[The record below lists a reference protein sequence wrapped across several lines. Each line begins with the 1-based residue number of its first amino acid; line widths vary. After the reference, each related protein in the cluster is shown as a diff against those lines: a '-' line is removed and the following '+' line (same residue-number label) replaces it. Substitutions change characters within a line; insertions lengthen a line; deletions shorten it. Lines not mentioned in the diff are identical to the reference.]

1 MSVSVDYLS
10 ALNVGSGLQTTEIID
25 ALVEAERAPRA
36 SQITSAKEKRN
47 VEISSLSQIKKG
59 FEAFQTGIATLDRVT
74 GLSVASSGSGMA
86 LEVSDARVA
95 KNFSHAINVNTVAAG
110 QTLVFGNYSSE
121 TASTGTGSLAFS
133 FGTWGS
139 DGNFSANSSRTAQT
153 VTIASGGGT
162 LAGLRDAINTKNM
175 DVTASILKTG
185 ASSYSLVLKAR
196 EGAAHAMRIAATED
210 SSAAGLANFA
220 YTSVSNSVQTVVAA
234 DASFTMDGVTITRE
248 RNEITDLVDGV
259 KLTVKATTSAAETI
273 SGSYNTAVA
282 QAAMQTIVDQIN
294 TISTS
299 LRDLSKRGNAT
310 TDDGP
315 LAGDAYVNQLRRQ
328 LRNYSTTQIKG
339 FQDTPVYLTDFGVAT
354 QRDGSLKLNTTKFAA
369 AYAANPDSFAALTTS
384 RITSGSK
391 LVTPTVS
398 GTYPKEGVYTFDIAS
413 DNSAT
418 LNGSAMTVSG
428 SDYTIA
434 NNDAGGLKL
443 TINSGGTDT
452 KIYVGKS
459 LFETLS
465 GFTTGI
471 LASSGDLQQKIT
483 SYNKDI
489 TEYDTKLTNLDER
502 IKSLRLRHEAD
513 FAAMNA
519 AVASLNETEK
529 ALDNM
534 MEAWKASLQN

>member
-1 MSVSVDYLS
+1 MSSVDYLS
-10 ALNVGSGLQTTEIID
+10 ALNVGSGLQTNEIID
-25 ALVEAERAPRA
+25 ALVEAERAPQA
-36 SQITSAKEKRN
+36 SQINNAKDKRT

-59 FEAFQTGIATLDRVT
+59 FETFQTGISTLDKVT
-74 GLSVASSGSGMA
+74 GLSTSSTGSGIS
-86 LEVSDARVA
+86 LEISDARIA

-162 LAGLRDAINTKNM
+162 LAGLRDSINAKNM

-196 EGAAHAMRIAATED
+196 EGAAHAMRITATED
-210 SSAAGLANFA
+210 SGAAGLASFA
-220 YTSVSNSVQTVVAA
+220 YTSVNNSVQTIAAA
-234 DASFTMDGVTITRE
+234 DASFTMDGVTVTRDQ
-248 RNEITDLVDGV
+248 NEITDLVEGV
-259 KLTVKATTSAAETI
+259 KLTVKATTSAAETV
-273 SGSYNTAVA
+273 SGSYNTATA

-294 TISTS
+294 TISKS

-328 LRNYSTTQIKG
+328 LRNYSTTAISG
-339 FQDTPVYLTDFGVAT
+339 FQDNPIYLTDFGVAT
-354 QRDGSLKLNTTKFAA
+354 QRDGTLKLDTTKFAS
-369 AYAANPDSFAALTTS
+369 AYAANPDNFAALTTS

-418 LNGSAMTVSG
+418 LNGTTMTVSG

-434 NNDAGGLKL
+434 NHDAGGLKL

-459 LFETLS
+459 LFETLNN
-465 GFTTGI
+465 FTTGV

-483 SYNKDI
+483 NYNKDVAG
-489 TEYDTKLTNLDER
+489 YDSKLAKLDER
-502 IKSLRLRHEAD
+502 IEALRLRHEAD

-519 AVASLNETEK
+519 AVASLKETEK

>member
-1 MSVSVDYLS
+1 M
-10 ALNVGSGLQTTEIID
+10 EI
-25 ALVEAERAPRA
+25 
-36 SQITSAKEKRN
+36 
-47 VEISSLSQIKKG
+47 
-59 FEAFQTGIATLDRVT
+59 
-74 GLSVASSGSGMA
+74 
-86 LEVSDARVA
+86 SDARIA

-139 DGNFSANSSRTAQT
+139 DGNFTANSGRTAQT

-162 LAGLRDAINTKNM
+162 LAGLRDAINAKNM

-185 ASSYSLVLKAR
+185 ATSYSLVLKAR

-210 SSAAGLANFA
+210 PGAAGLANFA
-220 YTSVSNSVQTVVAA
+220 YTSVNNNVQTIAA
-234 DASFTMDGVTITRE
+234 TDASFTMDGVTVTRDQ
-248 RNEITDLVDGV
+248 NEITDLVEGV
-259 KLTVKATTSAAETI
+259 KLTVKATTSAAETV
-273 SGSYNTAVA
+273 SGSYNTAAA
-282 QAAMQTIVDQIN
+282 QGAMQTIVDQIN
-294 TISTS
+294 TISSS

-310 TDDGP
+310 TEDGP

-328 LRNYSTTQIKG
+328 LRNYSTTAISG
-339 FQDTPVYLTDFGVAT
+339 FQDNPIYLTDFGVAT
-354 QRDGSLKLNTTKFAA
+354 QRDGTLKLDTTKFASA
-369 AYAANPDSFAALTTS
+369 FAANPDSFAALTTS

-391 LVTPTVS
+391 LVNPTVS

-418 LNGSAMTVSG
+418 LNGTAMNVSG
-428 SDYTIA
+428 SDYTVT
-434 NNDAGGLKL
+434 NHDAGGLKL

-459 LFETLS
+459 LFETLNN
-465 GFTTGI
+465 FTTGV
-471 LASSGDLQQKIT
+471 LASSSDLQQKIT
-483 SYNKDI
+483 NYNKDVAG
-489 TEYDTKLTNLDER
+489 YDSKLAKLDER
-502 IKSLRLRHEAD
+502 IEALRLRHEAD

-519 AVASLNETEK
+519 AVASLKETEK

-534 MEAWKASLQN
+534 MEAWKAGLQN

>member
-1 MSVSVDYLS
+1 MTVDYLS

-25 ALVEAERAPRA
+25 ALVEAERAPQA
-36 SQITSAKEKRN
+36 NQINSAKDKRT

-59 FEAFQTGIATLDRVT
+59 FETFQTGISALEKVT
-74 GLSVASSGSGMA
+74 GLSTSSSGSGIA
-86 LEVSDARVA
+86 VEISDARIA
-95 KNFSHAINVNTVAAG
+95 SNFSHAMNVSTVAAG

-139 DGNFSANSSRTAQT
+139 DGNFTANSGRTAQT
-153 VTIASGGGT
+153 VTLASGGGT
-162 LAGLRDAINTKNM
+162 LAGLRDAINTKSM

-185 ASSYSLVLKAR
+185 ATSYSLVLKAR
-196 EGAAHAMRIAATED
+196 EGAAHAMRISATED
-210 SSAAGLANFA
+210 PGAAGLANFA
-220 YTSVSNSVQTVVAA
+220 YTSVNNSVQTIAAA
-234 DASFTMDGVTITRE
+234 DASFTM
-248 RNEITDLVDGV
+248 DGV
-259 KLTVKATTSAAETI
+259 KLTVKATTSAAETV
-273 SGSYNTAVA
+273 SGSYNTATA

-310 TDDGP
+310 TEDGP

-328 LRNYSTTQIKG
+328 LRNYSTTAISG
-339 FQDTPVYLTDFGVAT
+339 FQDNPVYLTDFGVAT
-354 QRDGSLKLNTTKFAA
+354 QRDGTLKLDAAKFASA
-369 AYAANPDSFAALTTS
+369 FAANPDSFAALTTS

-391 LVTPTVS
+391 LVNPTVS

-418 LNGSAMTVSG
+418 LNGTAMTVSG
-428 SDYTIA
+428 SDYTVA
-434 NNDAGGLKL
+434 NHDAGGLKL

-459 LFETLS
+459 LFETLNN
-465 GFTTGI
+465 FTTGV

-483 SYNKDI
+483 NYNKDVAG
-489 TEYDTKLTNLDER
+489 YDSKLAKLDER
-502 IKSLRLRHEAD
+502 IEALRLRHEAD

-519 AVASLNETEK
+519 AVASLKETEK

-534 MEAWKASLQN
+534 MEAWKAGLQN

>member
-1 MSVSVDYLS
+1 MTVDYLS

-25 ALVEAERAPRA
+25 ALVEAERAPQA
-36 SQITSAKEKRN
+36 SQINSAKDKRT

-59 FEAFQTGIATLDRVT
+59 FETFQTGISALEKVT
-74 GLSVASSGSGMA
+74 GLSTSSSGSGIA
-86 LEVSDARVA
+86 VEISDARIA
-95 KNFSHAINVNTVAAG
+95 SNFSHAMNVNTVAAG

-139 DGNFSANSSRTAQT
+139 DGNFTANSGRTAQT

-162 LAGLRDAINTKNM
+162 LAGLRDAINAKNM

-185 ASSYSLVLKAR
+185 ATSYSLVLKAR

-210 SSAAGLANFA
+210 PGAAGLANFA
-220 YTSVSNSVQTVVAA
+220 YTSVNNSVQTIAAA
-234 DASFTMDGVTITRE
+234 DASFTMDGVTVTRDQ
-248 RNEITDLVDGV
+248 NEITDLLDGV
-259 KLTVKATTSAAETI
+259 KLTVKATTSAAETV
-273 SGSYNTAVA
+273 SGSYNTATA

-299 LRDLSKRGNAT
+299 LRELSKRGNAT
-310 TDDGP
+310 TEDGP

-328 LRNYSTTQIKG
+328 LRNYSTTAISG
-339 FQDTPVYLTDFGVAT
+339 FQDNPVYLTDFGVAT
-354 QRDGSLKLNTTKFAA
+354 QRDGTLKLDATKFASA
-369 AYAANPDSFAALTTS
+369 FAANPDSFAALTTS

-391 LVTPTVS
+391 LVNPTVS

-418 LNGSAMTVSG
+418 LNGTAMTVSG
-428 SDYTIA
+428 SDYTVA
-434 NNDAGGLKL
+434 NHDAGGLKL

-459 LFETLS
+459 LFETLNN
-465 GFTTGI
+465 FTTGV

-483 SYNKDI
+483 NYNKDVAG
-489 TEYDTKLTNLDER
+489 YDSKLAKLDER
-502 IKSLRLRHEAD
+502 IEALRLRHEAD

-519 AVASLNETEK
+519 AVASLKETEK

-534 MEAWKASLQN
+534 MEAWKAGLQN

>member
-1 MSVSVDYLS
+1 MSSVDYLS
-10 ALNVGSGLQTTEIID
+10 ALNVGSGLQTKEIID
-25 ALVEAERAPRA
+25 ALVEAERAPQA
-36 SQITSAKEKRN
+36 SQINNAKDKRT

-59 FEAFQTGIATLDRVT
+59 FETFQTGISTLDKVT
-74 GLSVASSGSGMA
+74 GLSTSSTGSGIS
-86 LEVSDARVA
+86 LEISDARIA

-162 LAGLRDAINTKNM
+162 LAGLRDSINAKNM

-196 EGAAHAMRIAATED
+196 EGAAHAMRITATED
-210 SSAAGLANFA
+210 SGAAGLASFA
-220 YTSVSNSVQTVVAA
+220 YTSVNNSVQTIAAA
-234 DASFTMDGVTITRE
+234 DASFTMDGVTVTRDQ
-248 RNEITDLVDGV
+248 NEITDLVEGV
-259 KLTVKATTSAAETI
+259 KLTVKATTSAAETV
-273 SGSYNTAVA
+273 SGSYNTATA

-294 TISTS
+294 TISKS
-299 LRDLSKRGNAT
+299 LRDLSKRGDAT

-328 LRNYSTTQIKG
+328 LRNYSTTAISG
-339 FQDTPVYLTDFGVAT
+339 FQDNPIYLTDFGVAT
-354 QRDGSLKLNTTKFAA
+354 QRDGTLKLDTTKFAS
-369 AYAANPDSFAALTTS
+369 AYAANPDNFAALTTS

-418 LNGSAMTVSG
+418 LNGTTMTVSG

-434 NNDAGGLKL
+434 NHDAGGLKL

-459 LFETLS
+459 LFETLNN
-465 GFTTGI
+465 FTTGV

-483 SYNKDI
+483 NYNKDVAG
-489 TEYDTKLTNLDER
+489 YDSKLAKLDER
-502 IKSLRLRHEAD
+502 IEALRLRHEAD

-519 AVASLNETEK
+519 AVASLKETEK

>member
-1 MSVSVDYLS
+1 MSSVDYLS
-10 ALNVGSGLQTTEIID
+10 ALNVGSGLQTKEIID
-25 ALVEAERAPRA
+25 ALVEAERAPQA
-36 SQITSAKEKRN
+36 SQINNAKDKRT

-59 FEAFQTGIATLDRVT
+59 FETFQTGISTLDKVT
-74 GLSVASSGSGMA
+74 GLSTSSTGSGIS
-86 LEVSDARVA
+86 LEISDARIA

-162 LAGLRDAINTKNM
+162 LAGLRDSINAKNM

-196 EGAAHAMRIAATED
+196 EGAAHAMRITATED
-210 SSAAGLANFA
+210 SGAAGLASFA
-220 YTSVSNSVQTVVAA
+220 YTSVNNSVQTIAAA
-234 DASFTMDGVTITRE
+234 DASFTMDGVTVTRDQ
-248 RNEITDLVDGV
+248 NEITDLVEGV
-259 KLTVKATTSAAETI
+259 KLTVKATTSAAETV
-273 SGSYNTAVA
+273 SGSYNTATA
-282 QAAMQTIVDQIN
+282 QAAMQTIVDQLN
-294 TISTS
+294 TISKS

-328 LRNYSTTQIKG
+328 LRNYSTTAISG
-339 FQDTPVYLTDFGVAT
+339 FQDNPIYLTDFGVAT
-354 QRDGSLKLNTTKFAA
+354 QRDGTLKLDTTKFAS
-369 AYAANPDSFAALTTS
+369 AYAANPDNFAALTTS

-418 LNGSAMTVSG
+418 LNGTAMTVSG

-434 NNDAGGLKL
+434 NHDAGGLKL

-459 LFETLS
+459 LFETLNN
-465 GFTTGI
+465 FTTGV

-483 SYNKDI
+483 NYNKDVAG
-489 TEYDTKLTNLDER
+489 YDNKLAKLDER
-502 IKSLRLRHEAD
+502 IEALRLRHEAD

-519 AVASLNETEK
+519 AVASLKETEK

>member
-1 MSVSVDYLS
+1 MSSVDYLS
-10 ALNVGSGLQTTEIID
+10 ALNVGSGLQTKEIID
-25 ALVEAERAPRA
+25 ALVEAERAPQA
-36 SQITSAKEKRN
+36 SQINNAKDKRT

-59 FEAFQTGIATLDRVT
+59 FETFQTGISTLDKVT
-74 GLSVASSGSGMA
+74 GLSTSSTGSGIS
-86 LEVSDARVA
+86 LKISDARIA

-162 LAGLRDAINTKNM
+162 LAGLRDSINAKNM

-196 EGAAHAMRIAATED
+196 EGAAHAMRITATED
-210 SSAAGLANFA
+210 SGAAGLASFA
-220 YTSVSNSVQTVVAA
+220 YTSVNNSVQTIAAA
-234 DASFTMDGVTITRE
+234 DASFTMDGVTVTRDQ
-248 RNEITDLVDGV
+248 NEITDLVEGV
-259 KLTVKATTSAAETI
+259 KLTVKATTSAAETV
-273 SGSYNTAVA
+273 SGSYNTATA

-294 TISTS
+294 TISKS

-328 LRNYSTTQIKG
+328 LRNYSTTAISG
-339 FQDTPVYLTDFGVAT
+339 FQDNPIYLTDFGVAT
-354 QRDGSLKLNTTKFAA
+354 QRDGTLKLDTTKFAS
-369 AYAANPDSFAALTTS
+369 AYAANPDNFAALTTS

-418 LNGSAMTVSG
+418 LNGTAMTVSG

-434 NNDAGGLKL
+434 NHDAGGLKL

-459 LFETLS
+459 LFETLNN
-465 GFTTGI
+465 FTTGV

-483 SYNKDI
+483 NYNKDVAG
-489 TEYDTKLTNLDER
+489 YDSKLAKLDER
-502 IKSLRLRHEAD
+502 IEALRLRHEAD

-519 AVASLNETEK
+519 AVASLKETEK

>member
-1 MSVSVDYLS
+1 MSSVDYLS
-10 ALNVGSGLQTTEIID
+10 ALNVGSGLQTKEIID
-25 ALVEAERAPRA
+25 ALVEAERAPQA
-36 SQITSAKEKRN
+36 SQINNAKDKRT

-59 FEAFQTGIATLDRVT
+59 FETFQTGISTLDKVT
-74 GLSVASSGSGMA
+74 GLTTSSTGSGIS
-86 LEVSDARVA
+86 LEISDARIA

-162 LAGLRDAINTKNM
+162 LAGLRDSINAKNM

-210 SSAAGLANFA
+210 SGAAGLANFA
-220 YTSVSNSVQTVVAA
+220 YTSVNNSVQTIAAA
-234 DASFTMDGVTITRE
+234 DASFTMDGVTVTRDQ
-248 RNEITDLVDGV
+248 NEITDLIEGV
-259 KLTVKATTSAAETI
+259 KLTVKATTSAAETV
-273 SGSYNTAVA
+273 SGSYNTATA

-294 TISTS
+294 TISKS

-328 LRNYSTTQIKG
+328 LRNYSTTAISG
-339 FQDTPVYLTDFGVAT
+339 FQDNPIYLTDFGVAT
-354 QRDGSLKLNTTKFAA
+354 QRDGTLKLDTTKFAS
-369 AYAANPDSFAALTTS
+369 AYAANPDNFAALTTS

-413 DNSAT
+413 DNTAT
-418 LNGSAMTVSG
+418 LNGTSMTVSG
-428 SDYTIA
+428 SDYTVA
-434 NNDAGGLKL
+434 NHDAGGLKL

-459 LFETLS
+459 LFETLNN
-465 GFTTGI
+465 FTTGV

-483 SYNKDI
+483 NYNKDVAG
-489 TEYDTKLTNLDER
+489 YDNKLAKLDER
-502 IKSLRLRHEAD
+502 IEALRLRHEAD

-519 AVASLNETEK
+519 AVASLKETEK

-534 MEAWKASLQN
+534 MEAWKANLQN

>member
-1 MSVSVDYLS
+1 MSSVDYLS
-10 ALNVGSGLQTTEIID
+10 ALNVGSGLQTNEIID
-25 ALVEAERAPRA
+25 ALVEAERAPQA
-36 SQITSAKEKRN
+36 SQINNAKDKRT

-59 FEAFQTGIATLDRVT
+59 FETFQTGISTLDKVT
-74 GLSVASSGSGMA
+74 GLSTSSTGSGIS
-86 LEVSDARVA
+86 LEISDARIA

-162 LAGLRDAINTKNM
+162 LAGLRDSINAKNM

-196 EGAAHAMRIAATED
+196 EGAAHAMRITATED
-210 SSAAGLANFA
+210 SGAAGLASFA
-220 YTSVSNSVQTVVAA
+220 YTSVNNSVQTIAAA
-234 DASFTMDGVTITRE
+234 DASFTMDGVTVTRDQ
-248 RNEITDLVDGV
+248 NEIIDLVEGV
-259 KLTVKATTSAAETI
+259 KLTVKATTSAAETV
-273 SGSYNTAVA
+273 SGSYNTAAA

-294 TISTS
+294 TISKS

-328 LRNYSTTQIKG
+328 LRNYSTTAISG
-339 FQDTPVYLTDFGVAT
+339 FQDNPIYLTDFGVAT
-354 QRDGSLKLNTTKFAA
+354 QRDGTLKLDTTKFAS
-369 AYAANPDSFAALTTS
+369 AYAANPDNFAALTTS

-418 LNGSAMTVSG
+418 LNGTTMTVSG

-434 NNDAGGLKL
+434 NHDAGGLKL

-459 LFETLS
+459 LFETLNN
-465 GFTTGI
+465 FTTGV

-483 SYNKDI
+483 NYNKDVAG
-489 TEYDTKLTNLDER
+489 YDSKLAKLDER
-502 IKSLRLRHEAD
+502 IEALRLRHEAD

-519 AVASLNETEK
+519 AVASLKETEK